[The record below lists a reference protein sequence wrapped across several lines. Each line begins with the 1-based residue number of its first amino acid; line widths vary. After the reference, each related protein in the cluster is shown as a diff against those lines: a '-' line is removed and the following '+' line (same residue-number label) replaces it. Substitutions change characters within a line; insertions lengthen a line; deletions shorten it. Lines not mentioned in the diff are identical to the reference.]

1 MTKNNKIIYLIIVI
15 AIFAFTFLIWRTGVF
30 NNYLPFFL
38 TTDGWN
44 KNEREINKLNNNLE
58 PSREPYPDCKWK
70 KVIGAGLEIWGQ
82 SCDYG
87 DKKLE
92 VNASE
97 TLPGMFLED
106 VTKGSPVAIEQLIQI
121 FNLEN
126 KSIDSVIP
134 LLSDSKDW
142 KVTDKCIFTKVS
154 INRSDVARYTLM
166 PTGAALKKFES
177 DGKNEPITSTCAGYG
192 MGNSGVQ
199 YFEIYNS
206 NPNKVLFINA
216 GQELPMFDENTIVVK

>member
-1 MTKNNKIIYLIIVI
+1 MEKNNRIIYLIIGIV
-15 AIFAFTFLIWRTGVF
+15 IFALAFLIWRTGNF

-58 PSREPYPDCKWK
+58 PSREPYQDCKWK

-92 VNASE
+92 VNVSE

-106 VTKGSPVAIEQLIQI
+106 VSNGSPVAIEQLIQV
-121 FNLEN
+121 FNLKN

-134 LLSDSKDW
+134 LLANSKDW
-142 KVTDKCIFTKVS
+142 KVTDKCTFIKVS
-154 INRSDVARYTLM
+154 INRSDVTRYTLM
-166 PTGAALKKFES
+166 PTEDAFKKFE
-177 DGKNEPITSTCAGYG
+177 STCAGYG
-192 MGNSGVQ
+192 MGNSGVH
-199 YFEIYNS
+199 YFEIYAS

-216 GQELPMFDENTIVVK
+216 GQELPMFDENTIIVN